1 MLVYFAVF
9 SAFVVCAGGLVARIY
24 EWRQDVLN
32 GPIVVRDAPPQ
43 KRKGW

>member
-1 MLVYFAVF
+1 MLVYFAVLL
-9 SAFVVCAGGLVARIY
+9 AFVVCASGLVAKIY

-32 GPIVVRDAPPQ
+32 GPYVARDDPPQ